1 MSPGRRRPAPLRRG
15 AVACARGL
23 LAAAAV
29 LLLGGCA
36 VLREFGPSVE
46 VRQMSAGEYIALK
59 RGDLLTQGTL
69 SAATRET
76 LQVAGLDEGPC
87 AQPGPACIQ
96 ALADAEGLTAERR
109 QSALSELWLQRAT
122 LLPAGDRAMDDARLD
137 AWLETA
143 RHAYAYL
150 FFSERPP
157 DARAFEDRQTQVR
170 DWYNHAVQQAVTQLF
185 DARAH
190 EAAAAGGDA
199 LEARRAGWT
208 LRVDLRGVR
217 MPEGV
222 DTVRELLPASSLSF
236 QGLRSVYRRDGFG
249 AELVAVMD
257 DPVTAPAAAP
267 APAPPRAPDWSEM
280 PFPALTVLLR
290 FEGDDLDAV
299 LRTRRTRMSVHDPYV
314 DAEVDLRGQRV
325 PLAANFTAGY
335 GLWLARSGFSR
346 QSLRTLFGRE
356 HGIARPHLYM
366 MQPYDPD
373 RRIVLMLH
381 GLASSPEAWVN
392 LANEILGD
400 ETLRQRF
407 QIWQVYYPTNA
418 PIALNHA
425 AIRRTVSDALD
436 RVDPFRLMPASRD
449 IVLIGHSMG
458 GVISR
463 LMVSSAGDR
472 LWDAVLAEREP
483 DPDRLARARPRLQ
496 PVLGFAPFPGVERA
510 IFIAAPH
517 RGTAVAGSRA
527 GRFLSRLVRLPIT
540 VLEGFGDALQ
550 ALAGEPGA
558 DEPRL
563 PNSIDNLDANDP
575 FVRAAADLPISPS
588 VRYHSI
594 VARASAA
601 GALEDSDDGL
611 VPYRSAHLPGAVSER
626 VIVSGHSVQR
636 SAEAI
641 LEIRRI
647 LHEDLRESGDA
658 PARAPLPGSP

>member
-1 MSPGRRRPAPLRRG
+1 MP
-15 AVACARGL
+15 VAAL
-23 LAAAAV
+23 

-59 RGDLLTQGTL
+59 RGDMLTQGTL

-87 AQPGPACIQ
+87 AQPGPACIG
-96 ALADAEGLTAERR
+96 ALADAGGLTAERR
-109 QSALSELWLQRAT
+109 QSALSELWLQRAMT
-122 LLPAGDRAMDDARLD
+122 LPAGDGAAAAGEARLD

-150 FFSERPP
+150 FFSERAP

-190 EAAAAGGDA
+190 GAADPGTGTMDVQ
-199 LEARRAGWT
+199 RAGWT
-208 LRVDLRGVR
+208 LQVDLTGVR

-222 DTVRELLPASSLSF
+222 DTVQELLPASSLSF

-257 DPVTAPAAAP
+257 DPVTAVPAAAP
-267 APAPPRAPDWSEM
+267 DGAPGPRHPRPPSWSEM
-280 PFPALTVLLR
+280 PSPALTVLLR

-356 HGIARPHLYM
+356 HGIDRPHLYM

-373 RRIVLMLH
+373 RRIILMLH

-400 ETLRQRF
+400 ETLRRRF
-407 QIWQVYYPTNA
+407 QVWQVYYPTNA

-436 RVDPFRLMPASRD
+436 HVDPYRLMPASRD

-463 LMVSSAGDR
+463 LMASSAGDR
-472 LWDAVLAEREP
+472 LWDAVLAEREI
-483 DPDRLARARPRLQ
+483 DDGRLARARPRLQ
-496 PVLGFAPFPGVERA
+496 PVLGFEPFPGVERA

-517 RGTAVAGSRA
+517 RGTAVAGSRV

-540 VLEGFGDALQ
+540 VLEGFGDAVQ
-550 ALAGEPGA
+550 ALSGEPGA
-558 DEPRL
+558 GEPRL

-575 FVRAAADLPISPS
+575 FVRAAADLPISPA

-594 VARASAA
+594 VARTRAA

-647 LHEDLRESGDA
+647 LHEDLRETGDA
-658 PARAPLPGSP
+658 PARPPLPGSP